1 MAQIKIYGDIVK
13 GCIFFDGSTVEPKFL
28 GTILAEVK
36 SDESDRIIIYRTD
49 RQTRLGG
56 NRELFKRLNI
66 NRVQN
71 EAGEDLVTALGY
83 TITQVVD
90 YINEQANLTA
100 SVNPV
105 ADTSLNGIDVDF
117 KLDATSTTIILDN
130 GYQYGVNSIKA
141 VDTGDGLIT
150 IKSIEDARVLF
161 TQLDHTKVDVN
172 GLDAVG
178 GLNDVIN
185 VLNELFTVGA
195 FESVVVSDPY
205 STMVADV
212 NGIDA
217 GYTLEGADAIDP
229 IGDDIFTYDGTGYA
243 NYAGLKSIATIN
255 QSGEYYTFDIR
266 GEGTI
271 GFGLVHTQASFD
283 AGLYSGNVNYANPVN
298 FAAINSAHYG
308 VQFSHWFH
316 ATPNGS
322 WTNYGANT
330 TYSMRAGWSNFNGTD
345 EQADWLAGNPI
356 KVRCGID
363 DNGYISI
370 ETLRNG
376 STWEVHARSGYPVP
390 QGSSYHLGIK
400 SQSTSARVFSAP
412 KVHLLAVDDSP
423 VVIGDT
429 NVTLLGDAIGSLN
442 GGIATA
448 SGTNYDNGFITEEG
462 LDASGEY
469 FEFEV
474 NLGSNHTV
482 SLVNAD
488 SHSVATI
495 AADTSIDLID
505 DYAYFGQPINNLGA
519 VTLNQH
525 NWSGISAIEGN
536 RFVATHF
543 RIGFDNQ
550 GKLTVWSSTDGT
562 NFIVSKY
569 LSSASINGDYRLMY
583 IGRNAG
589 ATFESLSKGQLAQ
602 APTMY
607 FRYIESPDGVFH
619 YPLFTTAEEAEYYD
633 EIVNGLT
640 AGTGSSHT
648 HTYNDD
654 PTNATWYMPEATH
667 DTATYQHNSAPD
679 GTETFSGNAVAY
691 TEITS
696 LTNSSFV
703 PSQFSSNDITQE
715 EGTNVNLQVTPA
727 GASWSTSVTI
737 TPSGSGLVYDGYSV
751 IQGTLTDVGAD
762 TTYTITVTR
771 ANSYGSTSGSMTITA
786 TDVAPVQ
793 TNDTAWTKA
802 IDFSGSS
809 EYLKHNSG
817 NATPS
822 KMPLGLSSGTY
833 IAKNSNPLYTA
844 SSSSSRPWAQTIV
857 FKADGNNSLQCIWN
871 NGEGFYNSSD
881 NFGLEIDANN
891 TLWFYYGQGSSTSAN
906 YNKCYVQI
914 GIDTSKWY
922 GVYIAHKGGRL
933 SGNDATKANLGECF
947 DIRVM
952 SSADSFTSISPNR
965 SGANSGGNWQV
976 TGRRMDKSVNGMYTI
991 GATAASQKPFYGK
1004 VASSVITTLKNNS
1017 LAPVEAEI
1025 KTMITDPIKWEA
1037 DYKQGTTFRAAD
1049 SSSTASVPS
1058 VPSVAYQYAT
1068 QIHLMGDSIGIYP
1081 YSNNDAYPDI
1091 FNNLR
1096 WYTSTKMIMQNMVSN
1111 DIETVNINGLT

>member
-1 MAQIKIYGDIVK
+1 MAQIKIYGQLTK

-28 GTILAEVK
+28 GTILAESK
-36 SDESDRIIIYRTD
+36 SDESDRFILYRTD
-49 RQTRLGG
+49 RQDNLGN
-56 NRELFKRLNI
+56 NRKLFKRMQS
-66 NRVQN
+66 NRIQN
-71 EAGEDLVTALGY
+71 EAGEDLVAALGY
-83 TITQVVD
+83 TTADVVA

-100 SVNPV
+100 AVNPV
-105 ADTSLNGIDVDF
+105 IDTSLNGAEVSF
-117 KLDATSTTIILDN
+117 KLDATSTSIIFDN
-130 GYQYGVNSIKA
+130 GYQYGVNTIKA
-141 VDTGDGLIT
+141 LDTGDGLIT
-150 IKSIEDARVLF
+150 IKSIEDARTLF
-161 TQLDHTKVDVN
+161 TELDHTMVDIN
-172 GLDAVG
+172 GVDAVG

-195 FESVVVSDPY
+195 FECVVIADPY

-212 NGIDA
+212 SGVDA

-229 IGDDIFTYDGTGYA
+229 IGDDIFTYDGSGYA
-243 NYAGLKSIATIN
+243 NYAGLKSVATID

-271 GFGLVHTQASFD
+271 GFGLVHTQESFD

-298 FAAINSAHYG
+298 YAAINSAHYG
-308 VQFSHWFH
+308 FQFSHWFH

-363 DNGYISI
+363 ENGYISI
-370 ETLRNG
+370 ETLRDG
-376 STWEVHARSGYPVP
+376 STWVVHARSGYPVP

-412 KVHLLAVDDSP
+412 KVHLLEP
-423 VVIGDT
+423 
-429 NVTLLGDAIGSLN
+429 
-442 GGIATA
+442 
-448 SGTNYDNGFITEEG
+448 E
-462 LDASGEY
+462 
-469 FEFEV
+469 
-474 NLGSNHTV
+474 
-482 SLVNAD
+482 
-488 SHSVATI
+488 
-495 AADTSIDLID
+495 
-505 DYAYFGQPINNLGA
+505 
-519 VTLNQH
+519 
-525 NWSGISAIEGN
+525 
-536 RFVATHF
+536 
-543 RIGFDNQ
+543 
-550 GKLTVWSSTDGT
+550 
-562 NFIVSKY
+562 
-569 LSSASINGDYRLMY
+569 
-583 IGRNAG
+583 
-589 ATFESLSKGQLAQ
+589 

-607 FRYIESPDGVFH
+607 FRYIESPDGVYN
-619 YPLFTTAEEAEYYD
+619 YPLFATAEEAEYYD

-648 HTYNDD
+648 HTYADD
-654 PTNATWYMPEATH
+654 PTNTTWYMSEATH
-667 DTATYQHNSAPD
+667 DASTYQHNSAPD
-679 GTETFSGNAVAY
+679 GTETFSGNAVTY
-691 TEITS
+691 TEVTS
-696 LTNSSFV
+696 LVDADLTPV
-703 PSQFSSNDITQE
+703 QFSANDITQE
-715 EGTNVNLQVTPA
+715 EGTAVNLQVTPA
-727 GASWSTSVTI
+727 GASWSTSVVI

-751 IQGTLTDVGAD
+751 IQGTLTDVGSD
-762 TTYTITVTR
+762 TTYTISVTR
-771 ANSYGSTSGSMTITA
+771 ANSYGSTTGTMTITA

-817 NATPS
+817 NATAS

-844 SSSSSRPWAQTIV
+844 NSSGSRPFATTIV

-952 SSADSFTSISPNR
+952 SSADSFATISPNR
-965 SGANSGGNWQV
+965 SATNSGGNWQV

-991 GATAASQKPFYGK
+991 GATASYQKPFYGK

-1025 KTMITDPIKWEA
+1025 KTMITDPIKWEN

>member
-1 MAQIKIYGDIVK
+1 MIKILRNEQGN
-13 GCIFFDGSTVEPKFL
+13 CINFEGSSNPTYWNACLSGEVDSQDSNAVNVVNDVITSETGVTEYEFYKIPYTEFVDRDGNGFADAQEAADYITAQANVV
-28 GTILAEVK
+28 G
-36 SDESDRIIIYRTD
+36 
-49 RQTRLGG
+49 LGG
-56 NRELFKRLNI
+56 
-66 NRVQN
+66 
-71 EAGEDLVTALGY
+71 GGTDLTDV
-83 TITQVVD
+83 
-90 YINEQANLTA
+90 
-100 SVNPV
+100 SVC
-105 ADTSLNGIDVDF
+105 F
-117 KLDATSTTIILDN
+117 KLDDTSTSIMLDN
-130 GYQYGVNSIKA
+130 GYSYGVNTIKA
-141 VDTGDGLIT
+141 VSSGDGLIT
-150 IKSIEDARVLF
+150 IQSELGSIIHFTKLNHTSVCDADGVS
-161 TQLDHTKVDVN
+161 VS
-172 GLDAVG
+172 G

-185 VLNELFTVGA
+185 YLNELFTVGA
-195 FESVVVSDPY
+195 FQSVVIADPH
-205 STMVADV
+205 STLVADV
-212 NGIDA
+212 GGVLTTGGLVGSAINPSGNDIGAGVSAHYNKSGYKSTETIDQAGEYFTFNMRNEGIFGACLVLNDIADA
-217 GYTLEGADAIDP
+217 QGNLTYADPTKFCDGVTNTGNMGIQWGMFFHPSPDGPWTYYGAQTGTIYGSGWNGADA
-229 IGDDIFTYDGTGYA
+229 F
-243 NYAGLKSIATIN
+243 
-255 QSGEYYTFDIR
+255 R
-266 GEGTI
+266 
-271 GFGLVHTQASFD
+271 
-283 AGLYSGNVNYANPVN
+283 YS
-298 FAAINSAHYG
+298 NS
-308 VQFSHWFH
+308 
-316 ATPNGS
+316 
-322 WTNYGANT
+322 GAN
-330 TYSMRAGWSNFNGTD
+330 
-345 EQADWLAGNPI
+345 WLAGNAEEFRI
-356 KVRCGID
+356 GID
-363 DNGYISI
+363 ANSFISMEYYDNDNSAWVVVSR
-370 ETLRNG
+370 TN
-376 STWEVHARSGYPVP
+376 YPV
-390 QGSSYHLGIK
+390 GNGVKFHLGIK
-400 SQSTSARVFSAP
+400 FCDSTVRLVDNP
-412 KVHLLAVDDSP
+412 KVHLLEVDDTPTS
-423 VVIGDT
+423 IGDT
-429 NVTLLGDAIGSLN
+429 DITLLGDAIGTLN
-442 GGIATA
+442 DGIATA
-448 SGTNYDNGFITEEG
+448 SGSNYDNGFITNEG

-474 NLGSNHTV
+474 NLGSDHTV
-482 SLVNAD
+482 CLVDAD
-488 SHSVATI
+488 THSVSTI
-495 AADTSIDLID
+495 AADDSIDLID
-505 DYAYFGQPINNLGA
+505 DYAYFGQPINSLGA

-525 NWSGISAIEGN
+525 NWSGISAVEGN
-536 RFVATHF
+536 RFAATHF
-543 RIGFDNQ
+543 RIGFNNQ
-550 GKLTVWSSTDGT
+550 GELTVWSSTDGS

-569 LSSASINGDYRLMY
+569 LSSASISGDYRLMY
-583 IGRNAG
+583 IGRDAG
-589 ATFESLSKGQLAQ
+589 ATFESLSKGQLTQ
-602 APTMY
+602 APIMY
-607 FRYIESPDGVFH
+607 FRYIESPDGVYN
-619 YPLFTTAEEAEYYD
+619 YPLFATAEEAEYYD
-633 EIVNGLT
+633 EITNGLT

-648 HTYNDD
+648 HTYADD
-654 PTNATWYMPEATH
+654 PTNTTWYMSEATH
-667 DTATYQHNSAPD
+667 DASTYQHNSAPD
-679 GTETFSGNAVAY
+679 GTETFSGNAVTY

-696 LTNSSFV
+696 LVDADLTPV
-703 PSQFSSNDITQE
+703 QFSANDITQE
-715 EGTNVNLQVTPA
+715 EGTAVNLQVTPA
-727 GASWSTSVTI
+727 GASWSTSVVI

-751 IQGTLTDVGAD
+751 IQGTLADVGSD
-762 TTYTITVTR
+762 TTYTISVTR
-771 ANSYGSTSGSMTITA
+771 ANSYGSTTGTMTITA

-817 NATPS
+817 NATAS

-844 SSSSSRPWAQTIV
+844 NSSSSRPWAQTIV

-871 NGEGFYNSSD
+871 NGEGFYSSSD

-991 GATAASQKPFYGK
+991 GATASYQKPFYGK

-1025 KTMITDPIKWEA
+1025 KTMITDPIKWEN

-1111 DIETVNINGLT
+1111 DIETVSINGLT

>member
-1 MAQIKIYGDIVK
+1 MAQIRIYGDITK

-28 GTILAEVK
+28 GTILAEDK
-36 SDESDRIIIYRTD
+36 ADEPDRFILFRTD
-49 RQTRLGG
+49 RQDSEG
-56 NRELFKRLNI
+56 NNRQVFKRMKS
-66 NRVQN
+66 NRIQN
-71 EAGEDLVTALGY
+71 SDGIDLVDALGY
-83 TITQVVD
+83 TTTEVVA

-105 ADTSLNGIDVDF
+105 VDTSLNGVEVSF
-117 KLDATSTTIILDN
+117 KLDATSTSIILNN
-130 GYQYGVNSIKA
+130 GYQYGVNTIKA
-141 VDTGDGLIT
+141 MDTGDGLIT
-150 IKSIEDARVLF
+150 IKSIEDARILF
-161 TQLDHTKVDVN
+161 TELSHSNVDINNVDVS
-172 GLDAVG
+172 G

-185 VLNELFTVGA
+185 TLNELFTVGA
-195 FESVVVSDPY
+195 FECVIIRDPH
-205 STMVADV
+205 STIVADV
-212 NGIDA
+212 GGVDTTGGLVGN
-217 GYTLEGADAIDP
+217 AIDP
-229 IGDDIFTYDGTGYA
+229 SGADIGAGVQAHYNKAGY
-243 NYAGLKSIATIN
+243 KSTETID
-255 QSGEYYTFDIR
+255 QAGEYFTFNMRNEGIFGACLVLNDI
-266 GEGTI
+266 
-271 GFGLVHTQASFD
+271 AD
-283 AGLYSGNVNYANPVN
+283 AQGNLTYADPTK
-298 FAAINSAHYG
+298 FCDG
-308 VQFSHWFH
+308 VTNTGNMGIQWGMFFH
-316 ATPNGS
+316 PSPDGP
-322 WTNYGANT
+322 WTYYGANT
-330 TYSMRAGWSNFNGTD
+330 GTIYGSGWNGVDAFRYSNDGAN
-345 EQADWLAGNPI
+345 WLAGNAEEFRI
-356 KVRCGID
+356 GID
-363 DNGYISI
+363 ANSFISMEYYDNDTSSWVVVSR
-370 ETLRNG
+370 TN
-376 STWEVHARSGYPVP
+376 YPV
-390 QGSSYHLGIK
+390 GDSVKFHLGIK
-400 SQSTSARVFSAP
+400 FCDSTVRLVDNP
-412 KVHLLAVDDSP
+412 KVHLLAVDDTPTS
-423 VVIGDT
+423 IGDT
-429 NVTLLGDAIGSLN
+429 DITLLGDAIGTLN
-442 GGIATA
+442 NGIATA
-448 SGTNYDNGFITEEG
+448 SGSNYDNGFITNEG

-474 NLGSNHTV
+474 NLGSDHTV
-482 SLVNAD
+482 CLVDAD
-488 SHSVATI
+488 THSISTI
-495 AADTSIDLID
+495 ADDDSINLID

-536 RFVATHF
+536 RFVSTHF

-550 GKLTVWSSTDGT
+550 GKLTVWSSTDGN

-569 LSSASINGDYRLMY
+569 LSSASISGDYRLMY
-583 IGRNAG
+583 IGRDAG
-589 ATFESLSKGQLAQ
+589 ATFESLSKGQLSQ

-607 FRYIESPDGVFH
+607 FRYIESPDGEFH
-619 YPLFTTAEEAEYYD
+619 YPLFATSTEAEYYD
-633 EIVNGLT
+633 EIHNGLS

-648 HTYNDD
+648 HTYADD
-654 PTNATWYMPEATH
+654 ASNTTWYMPEASH
-667 DTATYQHNSAPD
+667 DAASYTFSSAPSS
-679 GTETFSGNAVAY
+679 TTFNSVNVTY

-696 LTNSSFV
+696 LTDADLTPV
-703 PSQFSSNDITQE
+703 QFSANDITQE
-715 EGTNVNLQVTPA
+715 ESTNVNLQVTPS

-737 TPSGSGLVYDGYSV
+737 TPSGSGLVYDGYSL

-762 TTYTITVTR
+762 TTYTVTVTR
-771 ANSYGSTSGSMTITA
+771 ANSYGSSVGTMTITA
-786 TDVAPVQ
+786 TDVAPVT
-793 TNDTAWTKA
+793 TNDTSFTKA

-817 NATPS
+817 NATAS

-833 IAKNSNPLYTA
+833 ITKNANPLYTA
-844 SSSSSRPWAQTIV
+844 TSSSSRPWAQTIV
-857 FKADGNNSLQCIWN
+857 FKADGNSSLQCIWN
-871 NGEGFYNSSD
+871 NGEGFYSGAD

-914 GIDTSKWY
+914 GIDVSKWY

-952 SSADSFTSISPNR
+952 SSSDNFVSISPNR

-1025 KTMITDPIKWEA
+1025 KTMITDPIKWET

-1058 VPSVAYQYAT
+1058 VPSVSYQYAT
-1068 QIHLMGDSIGIYP
+1068 QIHLMGDSVGIYP